1 MLSDA
6 SIAIL
11 FVVAV
16 AAIVTYFALKDES
29 PH

>member
-1 MLSDA
+1 MFDA

-29 PH
+29 SP